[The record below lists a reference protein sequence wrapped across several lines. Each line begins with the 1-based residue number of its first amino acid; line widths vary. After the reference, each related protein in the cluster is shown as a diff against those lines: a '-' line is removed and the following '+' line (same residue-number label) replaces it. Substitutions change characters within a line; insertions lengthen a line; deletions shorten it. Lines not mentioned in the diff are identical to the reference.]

1 MVPYFFDVKVIFL
14 ISGLVISLVS
24 IISYLVG
31 KKYSLNEKN
40 RISPMIPSS
49 IFGLL
54 ALILSFTFSMAISR
68 YEDRRRLTVEE
79 ANAIS
84 TAYLRARLLREV
96 PGIDIEALY
105 RRYLEERIAYYDNDL
120 LREHQEKSEKIYK
133 EIWKHYEAVLKQDR
147 GAIES
152 LYSYALNDMIDYG
165 TRRNF
170 ALIKTLPLPIYL
182 IIFFIAIV
190 AFGSLNFDRGFN
202 QERPHW
208 GAGIFL
214 FLFIVLFS
222 LIYDIDH
229 SRRGVI
235 RISQDAL
242 IDARDIFDL

>member
-1 MVPYFFDVKVIFL
+1 MIPFFHDVKVIFL
-14 ISGLVISLVS
+14 ISGIVITIVS
-24 IISYLVG
+24 VISYLVG
-31 KKYSLNEKN
+31 KRYALNESN
-40 RISPMIPSS
+40 RISPIIPSS

-68 YEDRRRLTVEE
+68 YEERRKLTVEE

-96 PGIDIEALY
+96 PGIDIGALY
-105 RRYLEERIAYYDNDL
+105 RRYLEERIAYYEDDYL
-120 LREHQEKSEKIYK
+120 KKHKEKSEKTYK
-133 EIWKHYEAVLKQDR
+133 EIWKHYEAVLKTDR

-165 TRRNF
+165 SQRNF
-170 ALIKTLPLPIYL
+170 ALTKTLPLPIYL

-190 AFGSLNFDRGFN
+190 AFSSLNFDRGFN
-202 QERPHW
+202 NERPHW

-214 FLFIVLFS
+214 FLFLVLFS

-229 SRRGVI
+229 SRRGMI
-235 RISQDAL
+235 QISQDAL
-242 IDARDIFDL
+242 IEARGIFDL